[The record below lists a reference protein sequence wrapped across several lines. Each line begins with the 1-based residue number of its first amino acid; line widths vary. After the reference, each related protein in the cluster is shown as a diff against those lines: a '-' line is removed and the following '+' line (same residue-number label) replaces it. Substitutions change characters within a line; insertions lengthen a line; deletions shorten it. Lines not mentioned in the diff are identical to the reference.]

1 MEVLLGF
8 TSRPWTLMMVTRP
21 ELKACQR
28 GNLLCS
34 QMGDGLRVVQEWCLL
49 GYAGCCRSHEKVVVV
64 LAGGRVVLPF
74 GRCFLRDLT
83 SSIAT
88 GEPVFK
94 IQPPCAP
101 KPGHWMER
109 GHLFGGRSP

>member
-1 MEVLLGF
+1 MDTHDGDQ
-8 TSRPWTLMMVTRP
+8 TRAK
-21 ELKACQR
+21 LKACQR

-34 QMGDGLRVVQEWCLL
+34 QMGDGLRVVQEWCIL

-101 KPGHWMER
+101 KPGHWMEQ